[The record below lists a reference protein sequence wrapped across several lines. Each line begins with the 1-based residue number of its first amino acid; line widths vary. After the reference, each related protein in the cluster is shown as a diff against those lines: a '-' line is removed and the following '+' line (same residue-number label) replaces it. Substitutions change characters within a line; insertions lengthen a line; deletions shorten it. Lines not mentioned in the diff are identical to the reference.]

1 MEVFSHF
8 GDDSLL
14 SEFNIVGT
22 HDSATAFV
30 NYENLSRC
38 QDKTV
43 AEQLSMGVRLLDIR
57 LGKKGDNFY
66 LVHAVANCYTDSAKT
81 KRLDFG
87 EILSLCKQFLSE
99 NPGETLILSI
109 KQDRGIQ
116 NKKFF
121 EHFYNKYI
129 KGEEN
134 LWYLKND
141 IPTLGCCRGKMV
153 LMRRCKIKKSF
164 GKRLSCGL
172 DFSYWKDQKK
182 DKGKGA
188 LEINLNETQSA
199 FVQDRY
205 ALEKNEKWS
214 VSAKPF
220 LDSCKTDKNTI
231 AVHFLS
237 TSIREE
243 TLVPVAEFINGKF
256 MEYEMPKERALGWIF
271 VDFPT
276 RELCDKIINSNSWI
290 YKGEEV

>member
-1 MEVFSHF
+1 MEVFSRF
-8 GDDSLL
+8 CDDILL
-14 SEFNIVGT
+14 SEINLVGT

-30 NYENLSRC
+30 SCENLARC
-38 QDKTV
+38 QDKTIP
-43 AEQLSMGVRLLDIR
+43 EQLSMGVRILDIR
-57 LGKKGDNFY
+57 LWKKGKNFY
-66 LVHAVANCYTDSAKT
+66 LVHSIANCYTDSAK
-81 KRLDFG
+81 KERLAFDD
-87 EILSLCKQFLSE
+87 ILFLCKKFLSE
-99 NPGETLILSI
+99 NPGEILILSI

-129 KGEEN
+129 KGDEKS
-134 LWYLKND
+134 WYLENE
-141 IPTLGCCRGKMV
+141 IPTLGSCRGKLV
-153 LMRRCKIKKSF
+153 LMRRCKIKKNF
-164 GKRLSCGL
+164 RKRFSCGL

-182 DKGKGA
+182 DRGKGA
-188 LEINLNETQSA
+188 LKVALSKTQCA

-205 ALEKNEKWS
+205 ALEKTEKWFS
-214 VSAKPF
+214 SAKPF

-237 TSIREE
+237 TSIRKE

-276 RELCDKIINSNSWI
+276 GELCDKIINSNFVI
-290 YKGEEV
+290 YIGEKI